1 MKAIFQREFKS
12 YFTSITGYAF
22 AAFLLLII
30 GIYTMSVCLVGYYPN
45 YEYVLGNTA
54 FIFLLIVPIVT
65 MKTFAE
71 ERKQKTD
78 QLLYALSLG
87 MPRIVIGKYLAL
99 LAVFAVPLIPAS
111 LYPLI
116 LMQYGSLSLR
126 VISTAMLGFLLLG
139 ASLLALGMFISS
151 LTESQPLAV
160 CGYALTLKF
169 SEAAEAV
176 DGTEEINF
184 VSAATENIAKVSWT
198 YDGEAYSLIRNDEG
212 TWVRPDDKDF
222 AVEQDTVSSMVAAAA
237 NIGASMRITDVTDYS
252 QYGLDE
258 PQSRIILEYAAEGD
272 SDAAD
277 DTEGN
282 AGLKKVLKNHTLVG

>member
-151 LTESQPLAV
+151 LTESQPLAA
-160 CGYALTLKF
+160 GITFLIIL
-169 SEAAEAV
+169 
-176 DGTEEINF
+176 INF
-184 VSAATENIAKVSWT
+184 LSSSLASYLPIGSTLITALSLFDRLDNFVYGILNVGDIVFYLSAVALFLFLTVQ
-198 YDGEAYSLIRNDEG
+198 SLEKRR
-212 TWVRPDDKDF
+212 W
-222 AVEQDTVSSMVAAAA
+222 S
-237 NIGASMRITDVTDYS
+237 
-252 QYGLDE
+252 
-258 PQSRIILEYAAEGD
+258 
-272 SDAAD
+272 
-277 DTEGN
+277 
-282 AGLKKVLKNHTLVG
+282 

>member
-78 QLLYALSLG
+78 QLLYALPLG
-87 MPRIVIGKYLAL
+87 MPRIVLGKYLAL

-116 LMQYGSLSLR
+116 LMQYGSLSFR
-126 VISTAMLGFLLLG
+126 VIFTAMLGFLLLG
-139 ASLLALGMFISS
+139 ASLLAVGMFISS
-151 LTESQPLAV
+151 LTESQPLAA
-160 CGYALTLKF
+160 GITFLIIL
-169 SEAAEAV
+169 
-176 DGTEEINF
+176 INF
-184 VSAATENIAKVSWT
+184 LSS
-198 YDGEAYSLIRNDEG
+198 SL
-212 TWVRPDDKDF
+212 
-222 AVEQDTVSSMVAAAA
+222 SSYLPIGSTLITALSLFDRLDNFVYGIL
-237 NIGASMRITDVTDYS
+237 NIGDIVFYLSAVALFLFLTV
-252 QYGLDE
+252 
-258 PQSRIILEYAAEGD
+258 QSLEKRRW
-272 SDAAD
+272 S
-277 DTEGN
+277 
-282 AGLKKVLKNHTLVG
+282 

>member
-78 QLLYALSLG
+78 QLLYALPLG

-126 VISTAMLGFLLLG
+126 VIFTAILGFLLLG
-139 ASLLALGMFISS
+139 ASLLAIGMFISS
-151 LTESQPLAV
+151 LTESQPLAA
-160 CGYALTLKF
+160 GITFLIIL
-169 SEAAEAV
+169 
-176 DGTEEINF
+176 INF
-184 VSAATENIAKVSWT
+184 LSSSLASYLPIGSTLITALSLFDILDNFVYGILNVSDIVFYLSAVALFLFLTVQ
-198 YDGEAYSLIRNDEG
+198 SLEKRR
-212 TWVRPDDKDF
+212 W
-222 AVEQDTVSSMVAAAA
+222 S
-237 NIGASMRITDVTDYS
+237 
-252 QYGLDE
+252 
-258 PQSRIILEYAAEGD
+258 
-272 SDAAD
+272 
-277 DTEGN
+277 
-282 AGLKKVLKNHTLVG
+282 

>member
-78 QLLYALSLG
+78 QLLYALPLG

-99 LAVFAVPLIPAS
+99 LAVFTVPLIPAS

-126 VISTAMLGFLLLG
+126 VIFTAMLGFLLLG
-139 ASLLALGMFISS
+139 ASLLAIGMFISS
-151 LTESQPLAV
+151 LTESQPLAA
-160 CGYALTLKF
+160 GITFLIIL
-169 SEAAEAV
+169 
-176 DGTEEINF
+176 INF
-184 VSAATENIAKVSWT
+184 LSSSLASYLPIGSTLITALSLFDRLDNFVYGILNVGDIIFYLSAVALFLFLTVQ
-198 YDGEAYSLIRNDEG
+198 SLEKRR
-212 TWVRPDDKDF
+212 W
-222 AVEQDTVSSMVAAAA
+222 S
-237 NIGASMRITDVTDYS
+237 
-252 QYGLDE
+252 
-258 PQSRIILEYAAEGD
+258 
-272 SDAAD
+272 
-277 DTEGN
+277 
-282 AGLKKVLKNHTLVG
+282 

>member
-78 QLLYALSLG
+78 QLLYALPLG

-126 VISTAMLGFLLLG
+126 VIFTAMLGFLLLG
-139 ASLLALGMFISS
+139 ASLLAIGMFISS
-151 LTESQPLAV
+151 LTESQPLAA
-160 CGYALTLKF
+160 GITFLIIL
-169 SEAAEAV
+169 
-176 DGTEEINF
+176 INF
-184 VSAATENIAKVSWT
+184 LSSSLASYLPIGSTLITALSLFDRLDNFVYGILNVSDIVFYLSAVALFLFLTVQ
-198 YDGEAYSLIRNDEG
+198 SLEKRR
-212 TWVRPDDKDF
+212 W
-222 AVEQDTVSSMVAAAA
+222 S
-237 NIGASMRITDVTDYS
+237 
-252 QYGLDE
+252 
-258 PQSRIILEYAAEGD
+258 
-272 SDAAD
+272 
-277 DTEGN
+277 
-282 AGLKKVLKNHTLVG
+282 

>member
-78 QLLYALSLG
+78 QLLYALPLG

-99 LAVFAVPLIPAS
+99 LAVFAVPLSPAS

-126 VISTAMLGFLLLG
+126 VIFTAILGFLLLG
-139 ASLLALGMFISS
+139 ASLLAIGMFISS
-151 LTESQPLAV
+151 LTESQPLAA
-160 CGYALTLKF
+160 GITFLIIL
-169 SEAAEAV
+169 
-176 DGTEEINF
+176 INF
-184 VSAATENIAKVSWT
+184 LSSSLASYLPIGSTLITALSLFDRLDNFVYGILNVSDIVFYLSAVALFLFLTVQ
-198 YDGEAYSLIRNDEG
+198 SLEKRR
-212 TWVRPDDKDF
+212 W
-222 AVEQDTVSSMVAAAA
+222 S
-237 NIGASMRITDVTDYS
+237 
-252 QYGLDE
+252 
-258 PQSRIILEYAAEGD
+258 
-272 SDAAD
+272 
-277 DTEGN
+277 
-282 AGLKKVLKNHTLVG
+282 

>member
-78 QLLYALSLG
+78 QLLYALPLG

-126 VISTAMLGFLLLG
+126 VIFTAILGFLLLG
-139 ASLLALGMFISS
+139 ASLLAIGMFISS
-151 LTESQPLAV
+151 LTESQPLAA
-160 CGYALTLKF
+160 GITFLIIL
-169 SEAAEAV
+169 
-176 DGTEEINF
+176 INF
-184 VSAATENIAKVSWT
+184 LSSSLASYLPIGSTLITALSLFDRLDNFVYGILNVSDIVFYLSAVALFLFLTVQ
-198 YDGEAYSLIRNDEG
+198 SLEKRR
-212 TWVRPDDKDF
+212 W
-222 AVEQDTVSSMVAAAA
+222 S
-237 NIGASMRITDVTDYS
+237 
-252 QYGLDE
+252 
-258 PQSRIILEYAAEGD
+258 
-272 SDAAD
+272 
-277 DTEGN
+277 
-282 AGLKKVLKNHTLVG
+282 

>member
-1 MKAIFQREFKS
+1 MKAIFQRELKS

-78 QLLYALSLG
+78 QLLYALPLG

-126 VISTAMLGFLLLG
+126 VIFTAMLGFLLLG
-139 ASLLALGMFISS
+139 ASLLAIGMFISS
-151 LTESQPLAV
+151 LTESQPLAA
-160 CGYALTLKF
+160 GITFLIIL
-169 SEAAEAV
+169 
-176 DGTEEINF
+176 INF
-184 VSAATENIAKVSWT
+184 LSSSLASYLPIGSTLITALSLFDRLDNFVYGILNLSDIVFYLSAVALFLFLTVQ
-198 YDGEAYSLIRNDEG
+198 SLEKRR
-212 TWVRPDDKDF
+212 W
-222 AVEQDTVSSMVAAAA
+222 S
-237 NIGASMRITDVTDYS
+237 
-252 QYGLDE
+252 
-258 PQSRIILEYAAEGD
+258 
-272 SDAAD
+272 
-277 DTEGN
+277 
-282 AGLKKVLKNHTLVG
+282 